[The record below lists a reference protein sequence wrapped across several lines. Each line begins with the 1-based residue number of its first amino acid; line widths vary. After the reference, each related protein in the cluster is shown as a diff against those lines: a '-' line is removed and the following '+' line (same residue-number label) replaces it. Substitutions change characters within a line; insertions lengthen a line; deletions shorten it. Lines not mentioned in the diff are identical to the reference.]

1 MAAVCLMIGAI
12 EQPMMGA
19 AMSFAGGLRGAGET
33 RSPLAVGAISVWL
46 VRVPLAWFL
55 AFGLNLGLNGLWLT
69 MIADWGFRT
78 AAFAWIVRRGRWKD
92 KVL

>member
-1 MAAVCLMIGAI
+1 
-12 EQPMMGA
+12 
-19 AMSFAGGLRGAGET
+19 
-33 RSPLAVGAISVWL
+33 

-78 AAFAWIVRRGRWKD
+78 VAFAWIVKRGRWKTR
-92 KVL
+92 KL